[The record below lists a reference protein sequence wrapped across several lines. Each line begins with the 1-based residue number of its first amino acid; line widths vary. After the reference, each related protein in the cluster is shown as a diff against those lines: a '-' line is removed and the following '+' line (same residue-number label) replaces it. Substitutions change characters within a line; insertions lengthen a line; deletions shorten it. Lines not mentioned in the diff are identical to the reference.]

1 MKNTLFAVA
10 VITISLLQFSCGTT
24 VPQLSNRKPYE
35 IDTAYVYHLPS
46 QITSIAKGNRQEFNE
61 LYSDSTLKTRSRI
74 FNQHLPVYMTPISF
88 DFTDSYEEQEINKSF
103 FEVLTAVENKRKIKG
118 ITLNNSLVSYL
129 EANKMRYVILT
140 FHAGFTRLQGN
151 YGGQIAKGV
160 GIGILTL
167 GIFVPVPVKSNST
180 IICCVLDTKNKNV
193 AFYRKRTA
201 EVEPLEEK
209 VISRQIKIILDS
221 WLIAAAGR

>member
-1 MKNTLFAVA
+1 MKKVLFSIA
-10 VITISLLQFSCGTT
+10 VITISFLQFSCGTT

-35 IDTAYVYHLPS
+35 IDTVYIYHLPG
-46 QITSIAKGNRQEFNE
+46 QITSIAKRNIQEYNE
-61 LYSDSTLKTRSRI
+61 FYSDSTLKTRIRV
-74 FNQHLPVYMTPISF
+74 FNQHLPVYMTPLSF
-88 DFTDSYEEQEINKSF
+88 DFTDSEEEQQMNKSF
-103 FEVLTAVENKRKIKG
+103 FEVISAVEEKKKIKG
-118 ITLNNSLVSYL
+118 ITLNETLVRYL
-129 EANKMRYVILT
+129 EANKIRYVILT
-140 FHAGFTRLQGN
+140 FQAGFTREQGN

-167 GIFVPVPVKSNST
+167 GMFVPIPIKSNST